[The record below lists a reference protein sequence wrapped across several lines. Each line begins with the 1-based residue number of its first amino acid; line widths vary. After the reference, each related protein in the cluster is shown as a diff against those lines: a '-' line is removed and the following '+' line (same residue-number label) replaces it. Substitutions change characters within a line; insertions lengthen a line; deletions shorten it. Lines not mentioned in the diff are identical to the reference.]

1 VEHVIQMTEA
11 KAFLP
16 LPALSAA
23 LFLLAC
29 VPAVGQKQPLPQG
42 FVAGGAYGLTA
53 SDCAAL
59 GGTSTRDGNG
69 LDFCSLGPAEAVYA
83 CKDGGFVSV
92 VRLKDGGHA
101 LIVPGGAVHRVSEQ
115 PAASGVLLTGDAV
128 SLHAKGDAA
137 ILTQAGTDR
146 NCTLAS

>member
-29 VPAVGQKQPLPQG
+29 VPAVGQKQPLPQD

-69 LDFCSLGPAEAVYA
+69 LDFCSLGPAEADYA

-92 VRLKDGGHA
+92 VRLKDGGQA